1 MAISLPGLPAAPP
14 LRLLRAVVIF
24 NPSAGDPQE
33 SPYQLLDLLSR
44 LQAERI
50 APEVYLVSPETNL
63 RHVVRSALKRGIRL
77 FIVSGGDGTIES
89 IAGPLIG
96 TDAVLA
102 VIPTGTR
109 NNIALALNIPP
120 NIPES
125 VALIRHGQVVRMDVG
140 HAHCG
145 HMGRWFLETASIGL
159 VPALYPAADDIQ
171 HGDLIRVGDLLA
183 ALFNSPQ
190 AELRLI
196 LDDRRVEA
204 ATAHVA
210 LIANSPYFGPNF
222 QISPDISFMDHWL
235 DVFVFSDLTKLELVG
250 YAVSLNVG
258 GIEDPRILHYR
269 ARKVVIQSV
278 PRMPVMADGFSL
290 REGNLVAV
298 LHPQALRVISGRQAD
313 LLERMDEIEAGF
325 S

>member
-1 MAISLPGLPAAPP
+1 MTISLPGLPASPP

-33 SPYQLLDLLSR
+33 SPYQLLDILSR
-44 LQAERI
+44 LQVERI
-50 APEVYLVSPETNL
+50 APEVYLVSPDTDL
-63 RHVVRSALKRGIRL
+63 RPVVRSALRRGIRL

-89 IAGPLIG
+89 IAGALIG

-102 VIPTGTR
+102 IIPTGTR

-125 VALIRHGQVVRMDVG
+125 TALIRQGEVLRMDVG
-140 HAHCG
+140 RAHCG
-145 HMGRWFLETASIGL
+145 HLGRWFLETASIGL

-196 LDDRRVEA
+196 LDDRRVEV
-204 ATAHVA
+204 ATAHMALVA
-210 LIANSPYFGPNF
+210 NAPYFGPNF
-222 QISPDISFMDHWL
+222 QISPDISFMDQWL
-235 DVFVFSDLTKLELVG
+235 DVFVFSDLSKLELVG
-250 YAVSLNVG
+250 YAVTLNMV

-269 ARKVVIQSV
+269 ARKVVIQSA

-290 REGNLVAV
+290 REGSLVAT
-298 LHPQALRVISGRQAD
+298 LHPQALRVISGRPAFPPD
-313 LLERMDEIEAGF
+313 RPDEMEAGLA
-325 S
+325 